1 MKTCKIAMFPDCRQ
15 ELYLDLVTII
25 RHWSED
31 EAQISIHVHYFK
43 EITPWSKS
51 PLYWKE
57 VQQWKNKS
65 FQMESIFFC
74 VRSAFIECICVNKKG
89 LSQLRFSI
97 CSFHQWSL
105 LSQHHNPLLY
115 DKALAEFYFIFPEIL
130 FLLIYYWSSNKT
142 CLSSDIYLFCCCC
155 SVVFLCGRPWRP
167 RGMVRIPQIKRR
179 YWVFTKDHSF

>member
-57 VQQWKNKS
+57 EQQWKNKS

-74 VRSAFIECICVNKKG
+74 VRSAFIEYICVNKKG

-105 LSQHHNPLLY
+105 LTASQPVIVWQSTGRVLLY
-115 DKALAEFYFIFPEIL
+115 FSWNTFLAH
-130 FLLIYYWSSNKT
+130 LLLK
-142 CLSSDIYLFCCCC
+142 F
-155 SVVFLCGRPWRP
+155 
-167 RGMVRIPQIKRR
+167 Q
-179 YWVFTKDHSF
+179 